1 MERGWVNALELVTQ
15 ARAIPVL
22 RGKDPDAVLKIAKVL
37 QEEGFKHLEITFTVP
52 DAARVIWEL
61 NHLEGAVVGAGT
73 VLDARQL
80 WAAVRA
86 GAKFLVSPGL
96 DGVLLE
102 ALDDFRDKLGT
113 DRPPFLPGVFTPSE
127 VMNAVSKGFRVL
139 KLFPG
144 ELGGVA
150 HLKSLRGPF
159 PNLHFMPTG
168 GVTNVNLQDWAR
180 AGAVCVGIGSSLTG
194 DGDLEGIR
202 VRARELKKVLE
213 RVVWAQ

>member
-22 RGKDPDAVLKIAKVL
+22 RGKDPDAVLEVAHVL
-37 QEEGFKHLEITFTVP
+37 LEEGFKHLEVTFTVP
-52 DAARVIWEL
+52 EAARVIEEL
-61 NHLEGAVVGAGT
+61 GKVQGAVIGAGT

-96 DGVLLE
+96 DHVLLE
-102 ALDDFRDKLGT
+102 ALDDYRDKLGD

-127 VMNAVSKGFRVL
+127 VMNAASKGFHVL

-168 GVTNVNLQDWAR
+168 GVTNANLQDWAR
-180 AGAVCVGIGSSLTG
+180 AGAVCVGVGSSLTG
-194 DGDLEGIR
+194 DGDLHGIR
-202 VRARELKKVLE
+202 ARARELKKLLE
-213 RVVWAQ
+213 GIVWP